1 MDELIKIHV
10 MEMASEMRSRS
21 FSVGQKPV
29 RCFKDVLRKVRK
41 RCSTI
46 QIWGAATSPITF
58 AHSVDSVEITFK
70 LFKSDQ
76 KVLLRVNSLI

>member
-1 MDELIKIHV
+1 
-10 MEMASEMRSRS
+10 MEMVSGMRSRS
-21 FSVGQKPV
+21 FSVEQNPV

-41 RCSTI
+41 MCSAI
-46 QIWGAATSPITF
+46 QIWGAATSTIIF
-58 AHSVDSVEITFK
+58 AHGVDSVEITFK